1 MSYSNE
7 RTAES
12 MGIEVGSVV
21 IVTGWKNSGVGQDEP
36 PSWGNAMDDTIG
48 KTYKVARIN
57 ESYSI
62 RLVDMETGE
71 YMWNYNPA
79 WIRLVNNYETIG
91 IRLLT
96 M

>member
-12 MGIEVGSVV
+12 MGIEVGSIV
-21 IVTGWKNSGVGQDEP
+21 IVTGWKNSGVGRDEL
-36 PSWGNAMDDTIG
+36 PSWVNDMDDTIG

-62 RLVDMETGE
+62 RLVDIETGE

-79 WIRLVNNYETIG
+79 WIMLVPNYSIID